1 MSVVITEKAAKE
13 IQRTMA
19 EQDRKEAA
27 LRVGVSS
34 GGCNGYNYVLV
45 FDEDFDENNDQKTE
59 QHGVTVIVDKK
70 SALFLDGTMV
80 DYIDGID
87 KRGFSFS
94 NPKATRTC
102 GCGSS
107 FQV

>member
-13 IQRTMA
+13 IQRTME
-19 EQDRKEAA
+19 EQDRKEAS

-45 FDEDFDENNDQKTE
+45 FDEEYDIDNDQKSE
-59 QHGVTVIVDKK
+59 QHGVTVVVDKK
-70 SALFLDGTMV
+70 SALFLDGTTV
-80 DYIDGID
+80 DFIDGID
-87 KRGFSFS
+87 KRGFHFS
-94 NPKATRTC
+94 NPKAARTC